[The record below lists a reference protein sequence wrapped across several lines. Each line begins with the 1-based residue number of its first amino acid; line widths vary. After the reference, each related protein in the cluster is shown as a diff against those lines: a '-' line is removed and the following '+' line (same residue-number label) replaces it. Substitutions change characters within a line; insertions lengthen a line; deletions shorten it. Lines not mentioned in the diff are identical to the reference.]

1 MKNSRRGFTP
11 GPWYAYAHPDVNFR
25 NPHYSIVTSPNYD
38 PFNPAS
44 VEQVIAGIW
53 SGTPEDKANAD
64 LMAAAPQL
72 LQALENADKLITQ
85 LMPGIKAIVLQDY
98 GFLNETLLQITATI
112 QKAKGEN

>member
-1 MKNSRRGFTP
+1 MSRSRQGFTP
-11 GPWYAYAHPDVNFR
+11 GPWYVYAHSDVIHR
-25 NPHYSIVTSPNYD
+25 IPHYSIVTNPNYD
-38 PFNPAS
+38 PFDPANID
-44 VEQVIAGIW
+44 QVLAGIW
-53 SGTPEDKANAD
+53 SGTPVDRANAT